1 MIENSKR
8 ADKMWETRNSNT
20 DSSVT
25 GENALNTKIVGRQM
39 SLQRL
44 HVAETPSGK
53 TSFLSVLLYIKH

>member
-25 GENALNTKIVGRQM
+25 VENALKHQNSWPPDVSATITRGRD
-39 SLQRL
+39 
-44 HVAETPSGK
+44 T
-53 TSFLSVLLYIKH
+53 